1 MYTNLRYIVFLLLF
15 FFIGVHLSQA
25 QIRQLKNISEVGETR
40 TEKPKRP
47 KKKDINN
54 SLLDTSKIDST
65 KVNKEFLEANIKHVA
80 KDYMSN
86 DFENQT
92 AVLYNEAELYYKDI
106 ELKAGKII
114 IDYKNSLAY
123 ATGIYDTA
131 GVYIQRPEFKQ
142 GNQQS
147 VQDSLIYNF
156 TNEKALIYNSKTDQQ
171 GITITGNLTK
181 RENDSTFYI
190 NKAKF
195 TTSQKEKPDYYIST
209 SNIKVVPNSKVV
221 GGFSNLVIAD
231 VPTPLILPFFYA
243 PITHGRASGFLIPT
257 WGENQNQ
264 GFFLQNG
271 GYYFAINDYVDLAV
285 LADIYTNGSW
295 GIRTESSYSLR
306 YRFTGN
312 FSFRYENLVNS
323 ERGFP
328 DYSKASNFFV
338 RWSHSQSTQAN
349 PSSRFS
355 ASVNFGS
362 SSFFKNS
369 LNESSSPFYI
379 TNTFSSSISY
389 FKKFDNTPFNL
400 NASLTHTQN
409 TNTERIDMN
418 LPSLNFNM
426 DRIYPFAPKF
436 GIKKNPIQNLGV
448 TYTMSAQNR
457 VSTTDEDFGTSKM
470 WKNAQT
476 GIKHDVSMGTN
487 MKLMK
492 YITVSPNASYRDIW
506 YFKTIEK
513 NWDDDI
519 NEVVTDTIDGFD
531 TFREYGANVSAS
543 TTFYGT
549 FNFKKGRLNA
559 IRHTVRPSMSY
570 NYRPDFSNYYDE
582 YQASIDPNDIRE
594 YTRFQNGMYGSPS
607 RGLNNSIGFSVN
619 NTLEAKV
626 ADKEGTD
633 EEDSFKK
640 VKLLNNLNFSTN
652 YNMAADSLK
661 WSPVRMTAGTVLL
674 HNKLNVNLNATMDP
688 YAINANG
695 RKINTFNINNG
706 GSLFR
711 LTGAGLSANYSIS
724 SKEIGK
730 NKESSKGKSS
740 TQNNQPNNGP
750 DDFFGKSLTD
760 NRQQLNGSKDED
772 KTKVAKLYNTVMP
785 WDIRFRYALTYING
799 RGENKIS
806 ANSVQISGNL
816 EFSPKWRVGVSSGY
830 DFENNGITYTQLRF
844 ERDLDSWRFSFNW
857 VPFGDRA
864 TYYFFIGIKSSA
876 LSDLKYDQRQTP
888 DKRLF

>member
-1 MYTNLRYIVFLLLF
+1 MYTNLRYIVFLSLF
-15 FFIGVHLSQA
+15 FCFGVNLSHA
-25 QIRQLKNISEVGETR
+25 QFRQLKNIGDSDR
-40 TEKPKRP
+40 TISDKPKKS

-54 SLLDTSKIDST
+54 SVLDTSKTDST
-65 KVNKEFLEANIKHVA
+65 KINKEFLEANIKHIA

-86 DFENQT
+86 DFEKQT
-92 AVLYNEAELYYKDI
+92 AELYNEAELYYQDI

-123 ATGIYDTA
+123 ATGIFDSL
-131 GVYIQRPEFKQ
+131 GEYIQRPVFKQ
-142 GNQQS
+142 GNQES

-156 TNEKALIYNSKTDQQ
+156 KNEKALIYNSRTEQQ
-171 GITITGNLTK
+171 GITISGDMTK

-209 SNIKVVPNSKVV
+209 SNIKVVPNSKIV

-243 PITHGRASGFLIPT
+243 PITQGRASGFLIPT
-257 WGENQNQ
+257 WGENRNQ

-271 GYYFAINDYVDLAV
+271 GYYFALNDYVDLAV
-285 LADIYTNGSW
+285 LADLYTNGSW

-306 YRFTGN
+306 YKFSGN
-312 FSFRYENLVNS
+312 FSFRYESLVNS

-328 DYSKASNFFV
+328 DYSKSTNFFV
-338 RWSHSQSTQAN
+338 RWSHSQSTQSN
-349 PSSRFS
+349 PSARFS

-362 SSFFKNS
+362 SSFFRNS
-369 LNESSSPFYI
+369 LNESSSPHYI

-389 FKKFDNTPFNL
+389 FKKFDGTPFNM

-418 LPSLNFNM
+418 LPSFNLNM

-436 GIKKNPIQNLGV
+436 GVKKNPIQNLGV
-448 TYTMSAQNR
+448 TYSMNAQNR
-457 VSTTDEDFGTSKM
+457 VSTTDDDFGTSKM
-470 WKNAQT
+470 WENAQS
-476 GIKHDVSMGTN
+476 GIKHDISMGTN
-487 MKLMK
+487 MKFMK
-492 YITVSPNASYRDIW
+492 FVTISPNASYRDVW

-519 NEVVTDTIDGFD
+519 NEVVTDTIDGFS
-531 TFREYGANVSAS
+531 TFREWGANVSAS

-549 FNFKKGRLNA
+549 FNFKKGNLQA
-559 IRHTVRPSMSY
+559 IRHVVRPSISY
-570 NYRPDFSNYYDE
+570 NYRPDFSKYYDE
-582 YQASIDPNDIRE
+582 YQASLDPDDIRE
-594 YTRFQNGMYGSPS
+594 YTKFQNGMFGSPS
-607 RGLNNSIGFSVN
+607 RGLNNSIGFSLN

-626 ADKEGTD
+626 ADKDGK
-633 EEDSFKK
+633 EEDAFKK

-661 WSPVRMTAGTVLL
+661 WSPVRMTAGTVLF

-695 RKINTFNINNG
+695 SKINTFNINNG

-711 LTGAGLSANYSIS
+711 LTNAGLSANYSIS

-730 NKESSKGKSS
+730 NKTASDGKSNN
-740 TQNNQPNNGP
+740 QNNQVNNGP
-750 DDFFGKSLTD
+750 DEFFGKSLTD
-760 NRQQLNGSKDED
+760 NRQVLNGSKDEE

-785 WDIRFRYALTYING
+785 WDLRFRYSLNYING
-799 RGENKIS
+799 RGENRIS
-806 ANSVQISGNL
+806 ANSVQVSGNL
-816 EFSPKWRVGVSSGY
+816 EFSPKWRVGISSGY
-830 DFENNGITYTQLRF
+830 DFENKGITYTQLRF

-864 TYYFFIGIKSSA
+864 TYYFFIGIKSAA